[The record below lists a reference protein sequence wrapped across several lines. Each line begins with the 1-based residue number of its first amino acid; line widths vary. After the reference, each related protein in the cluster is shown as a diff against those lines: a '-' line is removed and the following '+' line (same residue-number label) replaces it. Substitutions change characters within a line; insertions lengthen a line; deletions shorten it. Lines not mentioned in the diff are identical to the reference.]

1 MVDLPTV
8 KKEMIMKK
16 FTFTVELVGES
27 VDVDTVTGILSSAV
41 DGIATY
47 HAVDAAPAFPLT
59 EQGLKVWA
67 KRKAGVSLAAP
78 KPVKAPK
85 APKAEVAE
93 TVEA

>member
-1 MVDLPTV
+1 MQ
-8 KKEMIMKK
+8 K
-16 FTFTVELVGES
+16 FTFTVELVG
-27 VDVDTVTGILSSAV
+27 DAIDTGTVAGILGNAV

-47 HAVDAAPAFPLT
+47 HTVDVAPSFPLT

-67 KRKAGVSLAAP
+67 KRKLGLSLAAP

>member
-8 KKEMIMKK
+8 KKEMIMTK
-16 FTFTVELVGES
+16 FTITSEFVAKGDLDCQALIALIER
-27 VDVDTVTGILSSAV
+27 AV
-41 DGIATY
+41 DGVAEY
-47 HAVDAAPAFPLT
+47 HSVDHTDTKALS

-67 KRKAGVSLAAP
+67 KRKIGLSLAAP

-85 APKAEVAE
+85 VEVAE